1 MIVNETLSSGLKR
14 QFKIKI
20 PRSVI
25 EERTEKKLSELSN
38 TVKISGFRPGKVP
51 VGVVK
56 QRFSASVANE
66 IVSQT
71 VSESANKVVDERT
84 LKLAFQPKFENV
96 SFKDGQDLEFEMNLE
111 LLPEIKSPDFKK
123 LSAEKLVADVPEE
136 TISKELEGLAERRR
150 ETYTVTDGSVA
161 EEGDILSVDF
171 VGTIDGKEFT
181 GGSAKKFSVQ
191 LGTKQVLPEFEQH
204 LLGVKPGEERTFSV
218 TFPEN
223 YPSRELI
230 GKQAFFT
237 VTTNEL
243 RRLKEVPA
251 IDEAFAKKLG
261 VNNLDDLKKNVR
273 QQIQSSLDRLSWLKL
288 KRQILD
294 ELDKM
299 NKFELPP
306 TMVQMEFNS
315 IWQEIQARKQSG
327 SIDPE
332 DAKKSEQE
340 LQKEYQAIAE
350 RRVKLGLLLSEIGR
364 LNNIQITN
372 DDLSKAVMNEAMR
385 FPGQEKQVI
394 EHYQKNSQAVAQ
406 LRAPIFEDKVVRF
419 IADHIQLNQRQVSV
433 EELQKEIA

>member
-1 MIVNETLSSGLKR
+1 
-14 QFKIKI
+14 
-20 PRSVI
+20 
-25 EERTEKKLSELSN
+25 
-38 TVKISGFRPGKVP
+38 
-51 VGVVK
+51 
-56 QRFSASVANE
+56 
-66 IVSQT
+66 
-71 VSESANKVVDERT
+71 
-84 LKLAFQPKFENV
+84 
-96 SFKDGQDLEFEMNLE
+96 
-111 LLPEIKSPDFKK
+111 

-150 ETYTVTDGSVA
+150 ETYIVTDGSVA

-191 LGTKQVLPEFEQH
+191 LGAKQVLPEFEQH

-251 IDEAFAKKLG
+251 VDEAFAKKLG
-261 VNNLDDLKKNVR
+261 VTNLDDLKKNVR

-332 DAKKSEQE
+332 DAKKSETE

-419 IADHIQLNQRQVSV
+419 IADHIKLNQRQVSV

>member
-1 MIVNETLSSGLKR
+1 M
-14 QFKIKI
+14 
-20 PRSVI
+20 
-25 EERTEKKLSELSN
+25 
-38 TVKISGFRPGKVP
+38 
-51 VGVVK
+51 
-56 QRFSASVANE
+56 
-66 IVSQT
+66 
-71 VSESANKVVDERT
+71 
-84 LKLAFQPKFENV
+84 
-96 SFKDGQDLEFEMNLE
+96 
-111 LLPEIKSPDFKK
+111 
-123 LSAEKLVADVPEE
+123 
-136 TISKELEGLAERRR
+136 
-150 ETYTVTDGSVA
+150 
-161 EEGDILSVDF
+161 
-171 VGTIDGKEFT
+171 
-181 GGSAKKFSVQ
+181 Q
-191 LGTKQVLPEFEQH
+191 LGAKQVLPEFEQH

-251 IDEAFAKKLG
+251 VDEAFAKKLG
-261 VNNLDDLKKNVR
+261 VTNLDDLKKNVR

-332 DAKKSEQE
+332 DAKKSETE

-419 IADHIQLNQRQVSV
+419 IADHIKLNQRQVSV

>member
-25 EERTEKKLSELSN
+25 EEKTEKKLSELSN
-38 TVKISGFRPGKVP
+38 TVKISGFRPGKIP
-51 VGVVK
+51 AGVVK

-111 LLPEIKSPDFKK
+111 LLPEIKSPDLKK
-123 LSAEKLVADVPEE
+123 LSAEKLIADVPEE
-136 TISKELEGLAERRR
+136 TILKELESLAERRR
-150 ETYTVTDGSVA
+150 ETYIVTDGSVA

-171 VGTIDGKEFT
+171 VGTIGGKEFT

-191 LGTKQVLPEFEQH
+191 LGAKQVLPEFEQH

-251 IDEAFAKKLG
+251 VDEAFAKKLG
-261 VNNLDDLKKNVR
+261 VTNLDDLKKNVR

-332 DAKKSEQE
+332 DAKKSEPE

-394 EHYQKNSQAVAQ
+394 EHYKKNSQAVAQ

-419 IADHIQLNQRQVSV
+419 IADHIKLNQRQVSM

>member
-25 EERTEKKLSELSN
+25 EEKTEKKLSELSN

-51 VGVVK
+51 AGVVK

-111 LLPEIKSPDFKK
+111 LLPEIKSPDLKK
-123 LSAEKLVADVPEE
+123 LSAEKLIADVPEA
-136 TISKELEGLAERRR
+136 TILKELESLAERRR
-150 ETYTVTDGSVA
+150 ETYIVTDGSVA

-191 LGTKQVLPEFEQH
+191 LGAKQVLPEFEQH

-218 TFPEN
+218 TFPDN

-251 IDEAFAKKLG
+251 VDEAFAKKLG
-261 VNNLDDLKKNVR
+261 VTNLDDLKKNVR

-332 DAKKSEQE
+332 DAKKSEPE

-419 IADHIQLNQRQVSV
+419 IADHIKLNQRQVSV